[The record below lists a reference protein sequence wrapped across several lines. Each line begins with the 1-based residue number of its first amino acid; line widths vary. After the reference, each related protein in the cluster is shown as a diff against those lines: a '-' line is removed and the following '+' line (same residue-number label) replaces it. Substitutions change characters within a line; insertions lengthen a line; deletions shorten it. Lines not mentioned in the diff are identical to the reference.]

1 MKAMPWRLTVSV
13 SVALTLVAGLT
24 GLMMTTSSAGPAASV
39 SVDPQNQKASVSGS
53 EFTIDIRVGDVGN
66 LGAFQF
72 AIGFAQATIRFEE
85 FTEGSFLGSTG
96 RTTICSSVELGLG
109 SWQFGCASGSTA
121 NEPGPGGSG
130 VLGTLS
136 LTCVQ
141 PGTSAL
147 DIQDV
152 LLADISATEIAS
164 STKAGSITCNAATP
178 TTATPIATATIATVT
193 GTPPPT
199 DTPALTNTPPLPS
212 AVGDVNGDE
221 TTDAIDALLILQFEA
236 DLIDTLPYPEK
247 ADTNEDGTINSVD
260 ANLILQFVAGLIPN
274 LPP

>member
-1 MKAMPWRLTVSV
+1 MKAMHWRSALSL
-13 SVALTLVAGLT
+13 SVALVLVAGLT
-24 GLMMTTSSAGPAASV
+24 GLMMTTSSAGPTATV
-39 SVDPQNQKASVSGS
+39 SVDPRDQKASVDGS
-53 EFTIDIRVGDVGN
+53 EFTIDIRVADVGN

-72 AIGFAQATIRFEE
+72 AIGFAPTTMQFEE
-85 FTEGSFLGSTG
+85 FTEGPFLASTG
-96 RTTICSSVELGLG
+96 RTTICSSVELGPG
-109 SWQFGCASGSTA
+109 SWQFGCASGSMS
-121 NEPGPGGSG
+121 NEPGPDGSG

-136 LTCVQ
+136 LTCEQ

-152 LLADISATEIAS
+152 LLADISAIEIPS
-164 STKAGSITCNAATP
+164 STKAGSVTCNAAAP
-178 TTATPIATATIATVT
+178 TTTTPITTATIATVT
-193 GTPPPT
+193 GTPPLT

-221 TTDAIDALLILQFEA
+221 ITDAIDALFILQLEA

-260 ANLILQFVAGLIPN
+260 ANLILQFAAGLIPN